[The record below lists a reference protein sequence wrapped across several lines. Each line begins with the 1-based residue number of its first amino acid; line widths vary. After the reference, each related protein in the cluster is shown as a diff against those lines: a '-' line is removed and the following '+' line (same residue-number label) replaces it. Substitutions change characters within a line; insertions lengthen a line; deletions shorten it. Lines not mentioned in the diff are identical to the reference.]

1 MLHPKTLTSTPR
13 PWPPACPSR
22 CCRRWWR
29 RPAGE
34 GREAETI
41 WVSSDAASRP
51 VFTVRRLRARGVG
64 GQAEEAPSAEASQ
77 GIKRHGLWVGT
88 GKVCFEGIL
97 YRSFALPP
105 EGTYTGSL
113 VLLRMPFRRGFS
125 ALLAFRSYSNAGS
138 IIRALT
144 CRVHSSVCSHCQRC
158 NRVRYFART
167 P

>member
-1 MLHPKTLTSTPR
+1 M
-13 PWPPACPSR
+13 
-22 CCRRWWR
+22 
-29 RPAGE
+29 
-34 GREAETI
+34 
-41 WVSSDAASRP
+41 
-51 VFTVRRLRARGVG
+51 FTVRRLRARGVG

-138 IIRALT
+138 TIRVLT
-144 CRVHSSVCSHCQRC
+144 CRVHCSVCSHCRRW
-158 NRVRYFART
+158 NRVRYFAALQPPLRYLRFMWANRPYTWQRNQT
-167 P
+167 PQNRRKRKGQKEAQNLMTRGAQLTGT